1 MIGDALERVCDSG
14 QLEGDLVGPVRPFQ
28 HDDAFAA
35 EVQGSPE
42 QQPNHD
48 RYNRHERVMTGDCDT
63 SARNSNHVI
72 REQYFLPGWGL
83 LTVPMKWTNA

>member
-1 MIGDALERVCDSG
+1 MIGNALERVCDSG

-35 EVQGSPE
+35 EVHGGPE
-42 QQPNHD
+42 QQPKHD
-48 RYNRHERVMTGDCDT
+48 RYNRHERVMTGDSDT
-63 SARNSNHVI
+63 SARNSNQVI
-72 REQYFLPGWGL
+72 REQNFLSGWGL